1 MHLCLGVVSIEDMRV
16 KKSQELYRQMKEG
29 KVYRR
34 EELLPFSGALDRDL
48 KELVKSGLV
57 SRPAAGLY
65 YRPSKSRW
73 GDVPASERELVRA
86 FLKTEDFLLSSIN
99 AYNSLPL
106 GLTQLSNVVL
116 VYNRKRFGRFI
127 LDGLVF
133 DFRRPNNFPSKLN
146 TEFLYVDLLNNL
158 EMLPENSDEL
168 QSVLK
173 RRLAELPR
181 EKLQKQARLYGKR
194 STQVKLNELLSNAR

>member
-1 MHLCLGVVSIEDMRV
+1 MYLVNMTDMRV
-16 KKSQELYRQMKEG
+16 KKSQELYKQMKEG

-34 EELLPFSGALDRDL
+34 EDLLSFSNALDRDL
-48 KELVKSGLV
+48 KELVKNGLV
-57 SRPAAGLY
+57 RKPASGLY
-65 YRPSKSRW
+65 YRPSRSRW
-73 GDVPASERELVRA
+73 GNVPASERELVRA
-86 FLKTEDFLLSSIN
+86 FLKTDDFLLSSTN

-106 GLTQLSNVVL
+106 GLTQLSNVIL
-116 VYNRKRFGRFI
+116 VYNRRRFGRFV

-133 DFRRPNNFPSKLN
+133 DFRRPNNFPLKLN

-158 EMLPENSDEL
+158 EMLPENSEEL

-181 EKLQKQARLYGKR
+181 DKLQKQARLYGKSR
-194 STQVKLNELLSNAR
+194 TQKKLKELLGHAQ

>member
-1 MHLCLGVVSIEDMRV
+1 MSDDRMVSMKV
-16 KKSQELYRQMKEG
+16 KQSQKLYQQMKEG

-34 EELLPFSGALDRDL
+34 EELLPFSSALDRDL
-48 KELVKSGLV
+48 KELVKSRKVLK
-57 SRPAAGLY
+57 PASGLY
-65 YRPSKSRW
+65 YRPSVSRW
-73 GDVPASERELVRA
+73 GEVPVSERELVRA
-86 FLKTEDFLLSSIN
+86 FLKTDDFLIFSTN

-116 VYNRKRFGRFI
+116 VYNRKRFGRFT

-146 TEFLYVDLLNNL
+146 TEFLYVDLVNNL
-158 EMLPENSDEL
+158 EMLPENSDEF
-168 QSVLK
+168 QSTLK

-181 EKLQKQARLYGKR
+181 AKLQKQARLYGKR
-194 STQVKLNELLSNAR
+194 STQVKLNELLSHGQ